1 MRGLDCVHPAH
12 EDMHLSG
19 ADDDELLKKVMEHR
33 DQYHPEFS
41 DEQIRET
48 VTANAR
54 DE

>member
-1 MRGLDCVHPAH
+1 MRGFDCSHPAH

-19 ADDDELLKKVMEHR
+19 ANDEELIQNAFQHR

-41 DEQIRET
+41 DEQIRDI